1 MKKTTITL
9 IAATMLVAGAIFTSC
24 NSPAQKED
32 AAEAKVEDAQ
42 QDLNA
47 ASQEVATAEEWQ
59 AFKSETVLKITDNE
73 IRIAELKVKIKK
85 PGKLFDASREKRI
98 IELEQQNIDLQARL
112 EAYENNQSNWESF
125 KTEFNHDMDEL
136 GKALKDLTLDNK

>member
-24 NSPAQKED
+24 KSPAQKED

-59 AFKSETVLKITDNE
+59 TFKSETVLKITDNE
-73 IRIAELKVKIKK
+73 IRIAELKVKIL
-85 PGKLFDASREKRI
+85 LFNARI
-98 IELEQQNIDLQARL
+98 SGVAI
-112 EAYENNQSNWESF
+112 F
-125 KTEFNHDMDEL
+125 KAET
-136 GKALKDLTLDNK
+136 GPST